1 MIGSYWGAIGAAE
14 YKRIQNKSSA
24 ELSRY
29 ECIVQGVISSSID
42 IVVLEPVAKARDCLD
57 RLTRTEPGNAA
68 AWATLVLVFNAQ
80 RNTGFALPPEEAT
93 NIHQRLY
100 LADKAVEAANRAVE
114 IAPNDAFV
122 HGLVA
127 RAAWM
132 ACQPDLVRIEA
143 LRAIA
148 LNPYDSQNLGPL
160 GNYMAYVGFW
170 DEGVAI
176 ADKGIA
182 LTAPATPRWW
192 RWAVAKGAWLR
203 GDYQL
208 ALDTFRQSY
217 VEQLWLSHLHLAY
230 TLPLLGR
237 TDEARAHVA
246 VLLKMR
252 PAFTVREAD
261 AYYKTWCFAA
271 PFREKMQQ
279 ALRAAGL
286 PE

>member
-1 MIGSYWGAIGAAE
+1 
-14 YKRIQNKSSA
+14 
-24 ELSRY
+24 
-29 ECIVQGVISSSID
+29 
-42 IVVLEPVAKARDCLD
+42 
-57 RLTRTEPGNAA
+57 
-68 AWATLVLVFNAQ
+68 
-80 RNTGFALPPEEAT
+80 LPPGEAT
-93 NIHQRLY
+93 NINQRLY
-100 LADKAVEAANRAVE
+100 LPDKAVEAANRAVE

-122 HGLVA
+122 RGLVA

-132 ACQPDLVRIEA
+132 ACQPDLVRIES

-160 GNYMAYVGFW
+160 GNYMAYAGFW

-192 RWAVAKGAWLR
+192 RWAIAKRAWLH

-217 VEQLWLSHLHLAY
+217 VDQLWLSHLHLAY

-252 PAFTVREAD
+252 PAFTIREAD
-261 AYYKTWCFAA
+261 AYYKAWCFAP